1 MTRPAVLETDPQTWI
16 AQARSYVETRARAGY
31 TVTADDIRRDLPEA
45 PHPNTIGGVFKAL
58 AARQVIEKA
67 AFGASTCRTRKGGPR
82 YAWRL
87 HESQRPRRFK
97 AGENL
102 RHLLGR
108 DT

>member
-1 MTRPAVLETDPQTWI
+1 MSRPAVLEVDPQTWR
-16 AQARSYVETRARAGY
+16 AEALAYVESRVRAGL
-31 TVTADDIRRDLPEA
+31 TVTADDVRRDLPEA

-97 AGENL
+97 AAENL
-102 RHLLGR
+102 RYLLGR
-108 DT
+108 DG